1 MLEFSPLCLKRLN
14 KDGIFSSILNSV
26 DSVHLDIM
34 DGDFVP
40 NKAFSVSD
48 INEFKCNI
56 PKHVHIMSWDPMQY
70 IKDLVNIDS
79 ISFHYE
85 VGGCRNIIQSIKD
98 KQIRVG
104 LVVNPKTSINEILK
118 YIPLLD
124 RVIVMAVE
132 PGYSAQEYLP
142 STSQKII
149 ELRKMS
155 ADIEIVVDGGMNE
168 QTIDE
173 VRILGANAFVV
184 CSVIAKSKDIEGKIE
199 ELHGIWNNKLIKK
212 VIN

>member
-104 LVVNPKTSINEILK
+104 LVVNPKTPINEILK

-173 VRILGANAFVV
+173 VRILGVDAFVV

>member
-1 MLEFSPLCLKRLN
+1 
-14 KDGIFSSILNSV
+14 
-26 DSVHLDIM
+26 
-34 DGDFVP
+34 
-40 NKAFSVSD
+40 
-48 INEFKCNI
+48 
-56 PKHVHIMSWDPMQY
+56 
-70 IKDLVNIDS
+70 
-79 ISFHYE
+79 
-85 VGGCRNIIQSIKD
+85 
-98 KQIRVG
+98 
-104 LVVNPKTSINEILK
+104 VVNPKTSINEILK

>member
-104 LVVNPKTSINEILK
+104 LVVNPKTPINEILK